1 MNGLKCPSRKAT
13 AREQDEV
20 TKGKTHRAAGSPRRG
35 AARTQRGRVGA
46 CCSRGGSLAGPCL
59 RGGSPPTMCTQ
70 RKPINHT
77 RRTVPTGN
85 ARTRLEPRERPA
97 AAPRT
102 GQRAAGRCKPRPRHA
117 GPGSR
122 PWPGGATSL
131 EQHRLYPTPEDTKGL
146 FQNPGRRDGDA
157 GRPPTASSLVS
168 GPCPGHGC
176 RRGGE
181 TRQRLPDPS
190 AHRTVLSLVRFVP
203 PGPGF

>member
-1 MNGLKCPSRKAT
+1 MLLTGRKL
-13 AREQDEV
+13 
-20 TKGKTHRAAGSPRRG
+20 GRALS
-35 AARTQRGRVGA
+35 
-46 CCSRGGSLAGPCL
+46 L

-85 ARTRLEPRERPA
+85 ARTRLEPRERLA

-117 GPGSR
+117 GSGSR

-203 PGPGF
+203 PGPGFERASFGGSPRALWEQGAWPGEGVCLVNTKLYTKLTAGGTRHVA